1 MTTLLEKHGVEKYP
15 FGTEGEL
22 RVTAFELNTP
32 QRSDVVTLIL
42 SAKHANQRMKSR
54 A

>member
-32 QRSDVVTLIL
+32 QRSDFRPIEAFF
-42 SAKHANQRMKSR
+42 SSPYDSMAS
-54 A
+54 